1 MDTRAETRIIKQAV
15 ASIPKAWFKVDWRI
29 LVRQAAGDHLVLWIG
44 ATLCLAQPVW
54 WVWIPVWTLMAGRIH
69 ALAILMHDL
78 VHVRELERR
87 PGLKLALDA
96 FVCWP
101 VVMNMDYYGLAH
113 GYHHRESN
121 LPGKDP
127 YFVPLHAQH
136 PLIYPSYVV
145 IGSLLLT
152 LALIVRLLIFPLTL
166 VSRSFR
172 DLHAK
177 YFAQLGASPDLASTE
192 RHELGRQI
200 WIWGLGPTIFW
211 YAVLTLVT
219 WQGVW
224 FEFGVAYG
232 IPLVL
237 SSVLGQV
244 RLACDHIYTEAL
256 GNSMIEQVAGA
267 TNIEA
272 PWWQN
277 VILGAHGTA
286 YHALHHIVPTLPNY
300 RLRAAH
306 EILKAAGSETYARTI
321 YTSYFEVLFKLM
333 RAQWAWSRVHGF
345 RLGVLPRP

>member
-1 MDTRAETRIIKQAV
+1 MDARAETRLIKDAV
-15 ASIPKAWFKVDWRI
+15 GRIPKSWFRVDWRI
-29 LVRQAAGDHLVLWIG
+29 LIRQALGDLAVLGVG
-44 ATLCLAQPVW
+44 AVLCLAYPVW
-54 WVWIPVWTLMAGRIH
+54 AVWIPVWTVMAGRIH

-78 VHVRELERR
+78 VHVRELDKR
-87 PGLKLALDA
+87 PLFKLALDA
-96 FVCWP
+96 LICWP

-113 GYHHRESN
+113 GFHHRESN

-136 PLIYPSYVV
+136 PAIYPSYVL
-145 IGSLLLT
+145 IGSVLLT
-152 LALIVRLLIFPLTL
+152 LALILRLAVYPLTL
-166 VSRSFR
+166 VSPKFR

-177 YFAQLGASPDLASTE
+177 YFAQLGASPDLASVE
-192 RHELGRQI
+192 RHEMGRKI
-200 WIWGLGPTIFW
+200 WIWGLGPTVFW
-211 YAVLTLVT
+211 YVVLTFVT
-219 WQGVW
+219 WQGLW
-224 FEFGVAYG
+224 GPFTIAYG

-267 TNIEA
+267 TNVEA

-277 VILGAHGTA
+277 MILGPHGTA

-300 RLRAAH
+300 RLKAAH
-306 EILKAAGSETYARTI
+306 EILKSAGSETYARTI
-321 YTSYFEVLFKLM
+321 YTSYFQILFKLM

-345 RLGVLPRP
+345 RLDVLPKT